1 MENQNKPMNFND
13 YNYIGK
19 AEIEKNLQEV
29 QDNTDQDLPISSAE
43 SPDIPQS
50 NDKFM
55 SITLPSGFMFYDF
68 DNIKVRKFEL
78 RDLSKMHRVV
88 KTGSDKLFKEVIQGC
103 VNKDINLLTPGD
115 FKYICYW
122 LRLNSY
128 PKSPMTIEWTSK
140 YGNENITQ
148 VYKDN
153 IKLFGP
159 DITKEE
165 LQVWRSKGFEV
176 PVLKFSDI
184 FDEEGKEDSDDDFL
198 ISNAQYFKGDTWE
211 EKIKNCEN
219 YINTNGLESLADV
232 NTFDKLIYH
241 GVEEEITVT
250 DAKFDPQVYKKS
262 LKERI
267 QKLKLVIS
275 NIIDVESEEAAMFN
289 LMLERLKEEY
299 KSLDKKLKAGE
310 VVQAEPETIFLEME
324 ASVFLSPILSTV
336 H

>member
-1 MENQNKPMNFND
+1 MENQEKPLNFND

-19 AEIEKNLQEV
+19 AEIEKNLEENQAPVEQE
-29 QDNTDQDLPISSAE
+29 LPVVTPKN
-43 SPDIPQS
+43 PDVPQA

-55 SITLPSGFMFYDF
+55 SVSLPSGFIFYDF
-68 DNIKVRKFEL
+68 DTIKVRKFEL

-103 VNKDINLLTPGD
+103 VDKDINLLTPGD
-115 FKYICYW
+115 FKYLCYW

-153 IKLFGP
+153 IKIFGP
-159 DITKEE
+159 DITKEQ
-165 LQVWRSKGFEV
+165 LQAWRAKGFEV
-176 PVLKFSDI
+176 PILKFSDI
-184 FDEEGKEDSDDDFL
+184 FDEEDEEDSDDDFL
-198 ISNAQYFKGDTWE
+198 ISNAQYFKGNTWE
-211 EKIKNCEN
+211 EKIATCEN

-232 NTFDKLIYH
+232 NAFDKLIYH
-241 GVEEEITVT
+241 GVEEELTVT
-250 DAKFDPQVYKKS
+250 DAKFDPQVYKKT

-267 QKLKLVIS
+267 QKLKLVTN
-275 NIIDVESEEAAMFN
+275 NIIDTEADEAAMFN

-299 KSLDKKLKAGE
+299 KELDKRLKAGE
-310 VVQAEPETIFLEME
+310 VVQADPETIFLEME
-324 ASVFLSPILSTV
+324 ASVFLSPILSAV
-336 H
+336 N